1 MYILII
7 VYPCG
12 IVLNAFAER
21 GISEDWTSQW
31 DMWLWVSRLR
41 DHQTDFIYIFYVALA
56 CGQHNARSDWL
67 RATSEQG
74 IRQR

>member
-1 MYILII
+1 MRSLSV
-7 VYPCG
+7 VYLK
-12 IVLNAFAER
+12 VDLV
-21 GISEDWTSQW
+21 SETCDSEF
-31 DMWLWVSRLR
+31 
-41 DHQTDFIYIFYVALA
+41 HAYAITDRFYIYIFYVALA